1 MRRKIGKALVV
12 GAGIAGIRSALD
24 LAETGY
30 GVTLIDRSDHLGG
43 ILSQLDRQFP
53 SDACGMCRMLPLVER
68 DASSQYCLRKGL
80 FHENI
85 DLKPAT
91 ELVGVEGEPGRFEVT
106 LRSRLSLVDPAR
118 CMGCGLCAGVCPV
131 EVPDPFNEG
140 LSKRKAIYLP
150 TPHAIPNPYRIDPVA
165 CTRCGECEAIC
176 PTGAINLSDEGR
188 KAFRIL
194 VVDDET
200 IVRDSLKDWLEDDG
214 FSVDT
219 ASSGEE
225 ALERLGQ
232 EGFDL
237 LLVDIKMPG
246 MDGVEVLRRAKES
259 VPEMPVIM
267 ITAYAT
273 VDTAVEAMK
282 VGALDYL
289 IKPFDPEKLVPMVEA
304 VYQDRRG
311 PGRETLE
318 VGAIVLACGTSY
330 VHPTEGYDWTSY
342 GRHPNV
348 LTSVEYERLLSG
360 SGPTGGQ
367 LVRPS
372 DGEPVRKIA
381 WLQCVGSRD
390 RHTEAEYCSSIC
402 CMYAVKEARLAHMR
416 AEGDVE
422 TAVFYMDMRTF
433 GQRFQR
439 YRDEAEAAGVRFER
453 VRVHSVEPE
462 QGTGRLRIRYPDT
475 EGRLKEEAFD
485 LVVLSVGARPA
496 EATASLAEMLELET
510 NPWGFVGHEP
520 FSLVKSTREGV
531 VLSGGFA
538 EPRDIAES
546 VLTAGAASVE
556 ASRIIHG
563 AGGGL
568 APEEAKEV
576 EYRDVSREPARILVA
591 VCRCSRPPGA
601 ALDVE
606 RLAALFKDDP
616 GVIRVVCVENVCT
629 AQGWDSLVEA
639 AEKDRPNRILLGA
652 CLPYVYARKMQ
663 ELGQRIGLDPR
674 WMEVT
679 DLLTPLSGL
688 EEEDEETAL
697 VLARSILGMALARLR
712 RPDAP
717 RQPSLPV
724 EPQALVV
731 GAGIAGLTAALVL
744 ADHGYAVEVI
754 EKAEEAGGNLR
765 WLSRTL
771 EGEDP
776 REYLREV
783 RERVE
788 KHPHVALFLNT
799 EVVRSKGTVG
809 RFETVVRD
817 QEGQERTVTHAVTI
831 LATGGGERRPQ
842 AYGYGESPAI
852 VTQKELEERL
862 ADGSLDP
869 KALSS
874 VVMIQCAGTREEPYN
889 YCSRVCCPTAVKHA
903 LRFKE
908 ENPEVQVR
916 IFVRDV
922 MTPGFTEAYANRARE
937 AGVVFIRYE
946 LDRKPEV
953 KPGEKGVVL
962 SAWEPILERDI
973 RIDADLLVLAGGVE
987 PTLPRELAAAF
998 GAALDEDG
1006 FFQEADSKWRPVD
1019 SMQEGIFACGLALS
1033 PRPVPDSVAS
1043 AGAAA
1048 ERALRILVREEIRA
1062 DRIVA
1067 RVHHAYC
1074 SRCELCVD
1082 ACPYGARFL
1091 DPEEQV
1097 IQVNPVMCQACGACA
1112 AICPNS
1118 AAVLDG
1124 FDDARMLESLDAAL
1138 DGVLG

>member
-30 GVTLIDRSDHLGG
+30 GVILIDRADHLGG

-68 DASSQYCLRKGL
+68 DASGQYCLRKGL

-85 DLKPAT
+85 DLRLVT

-106 LRSRLSLVDPAR
+106 LRSRLSLVDPAL
-118 CMGCGLCAGVCPV
+118 CMGCGLCSEVCPV

-140 LSKRKAIYLP
+140 LSKRKAVYLP

-165 CTRCGECEAIC
+165 CTRCGECEPVC
-176 PTGAINLSDEGR
+176 PTGAIHLTDEAR

-225 ALERLGQ
+225 AVERLGQ
-232 EGFDL
+232 DAFGL

-246 MDGVEVLRRAKES
+246 MDGVEVLRRAKEIA
-259 VPEMPVIM
+259 PEMPVIM

-289 IKPFDPEKLVPMVEA
+289 IKPFDPEKLVPMVES
-304 VYQDRRG
+304 VYQDRQG

-348 LTSVEYERLLSG
+348 ITSVEYERLLSG
-360 SGPTGGQ
+360 SGPTAGR

-402 CMYAVKEARLAHMR
+402 CMYAVKEARLARMR
-416 AEGDVE
+416 AGGEVE
-422 TAVFYMDMRTF
+422 TTLFYMDMRTF

-462 QGTGRLRIRYPDT
+462 RGTGRLRIRYPDA
-475 EGRLKEEAFD
+475 EGRLKEETFD

-496 EATASLAEMLELET
+496 EATASLAEMMDLET
-510 NPWGFVGHEP
+510 NPWGFMAHAP
-520 FSLVKSTREGV
+520 FSLVKSGRDGV
-531 VLSGGFA
+531 VLGGAFA

-546 VLTAGAASVE
+546 VLTAEAASAE
-556 ASRIIHG
+556 ASRILHG

-568 APEEAKEV
+568 APEEDEPP
-576 EYRDVSREPARILVA
+576 EYRDVSREPARILVV

-601 ALDVE
+601 ALDAE

-616 GVIRVVCVENVCT
+616 EVLRVVCVEDVCT
-629 AQGWDSLVEA
+629 ARGWESLVEA
-639 AEKDRPNRILLGA
+639 AEKERPNRILLGA
-652 CLPYVYARKMQ
+652 CLPYVYARKMR
-663 ELGQRIGLDPR
+663 ELGRRIGLDPR

-679 DLLTPLSGL
+679 DLLTPLRGL
-688 EEEDEETAL
+688 KAEDGETAL
-697 VLARSILGMALARLR
+697 ALARSTLGMALARVR
-712 RPDAP
+712 RPGVP

-724 EPQALVV
+724 EPRALVI
-731 GAGIAGLTAALVL
+731 GAGIAGLSAALTL

-754 EKAEEAGGNLR
+754 EKAEEPGGNLR
-765 WLSRTL
+765 WLSSTL

-776 REYLREV
+776 REVLRDV
-783 RERVE
+783 QERVE
-788 KHPHVALFLNT
+788 KHPHAALFLNT
-799 EVVRSKGTVG
+799 EVVRSRGSVG
-809 RFETVVRD
+809 CFETVVRD
-817 QEGQERTVTHAVTI
+817 REGQERTVAHAVTI
-831 LATGGGERRPQ
+831 LATGGSERRPK
-842 AYGYGESPAI
+842 AYGYGESPA
-852 VTQKELEERL
+852 VMTQKELEEKL
-862 ADGSLDP
+862 ADGSMDP
-869 KALSS
+869 KALDS
-874 VVMIQCAGTREEPYN
+874 VVMIQCAGTREEPFN

-903 LRFKE
+903 LRLKE
-908 ENPEVQVR
+908 ENPDVQVR

-922 MTPGFTEAYANRARE
+922 MTPGFTETYANRARA
-937 AGVVFIRYE
+937 AGVVFIRYD
-946 LDRKPEV
+946 LNRKPKVE
-953 KPGEKGVVL
+953 PGEKGVVL
-962 SAWEPILERDI
+962 TAWEPILGRDI
-973 RIDADLLVLAGGVE
+973 RMDADLVVLAGGVE
-987 PTLPRELAAAF
+987 PMLPQELAAAF
-998 GAALDEDG
+998 GASVDEDG

-1019 SMQEGIFACGLALS
+1019 SLKEGVFACGLALS
-1033 PRPVPDSVAS
+1033 PRPVAESVAS

-1062 DRIVA
+1062 DRVVA
-1067 RVHHAYC
+1067 RVHHAFC

-1112 AICPNS
+1112 AVCPNS

-1138 DGVLG
+1138 ENALG